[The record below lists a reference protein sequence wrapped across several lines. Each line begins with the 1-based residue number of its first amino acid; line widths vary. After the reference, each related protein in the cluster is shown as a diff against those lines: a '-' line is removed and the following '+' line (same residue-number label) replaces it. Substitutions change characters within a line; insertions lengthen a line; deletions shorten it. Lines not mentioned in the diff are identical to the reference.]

1 MSKVHFMQ
9 NKLTL
14 LYTKLIL
21 EDSSFWQNVK
31 RAADIKIRGVYLCM
45 PAFVSPHGKGWNCGL
60 QFELVS
66 LVTCPV
72 CSIYFFLFSLIL

>member
-1 MSKVHFMQ
+1 MQ

-31 RAADIKIRGVYLCM
+31 RPADIKIRGVCVCM
-45 PAFVSPHGKGWNCGL
+45 PAFVSSHGK
-60 QFELVS
+60 S
-66 LVTCPV
+66 
-72 CSIYFFLFSLIL
+72 

>member
-1 MSKVHFMQ
+1 MQ

-45 PAFVSPHGKGWNCGL
+45 PAFVSPHGKG
-60 QFELVS
+60 
-66 LVTCPV
+66 
-72 CSIYFFLFSLIL
+72 